1 MRKVVDLISIIV
13 GATLGIFALSVL
25 TYPFFRYK
33 RTVSNP
39 ENYTETNFVIDLDT
53 LYQAIKT
60 LQLEYQ
66 LNRITEPDFTKQLNN
81 YRLQAANLLRTKS
94 LTSTYIAEF
103 NDSTESKTDLLE
115 QEIMLAR
122 SLISDQTAELNT

>member
-1 MRKVVDLISIIV
+1 MELISIIV
-13 GATLGIFALSVL
+13 GATLGVFALSVL
-25 TYPFFRYK
+25 AYPFFKYK
-33 RTVSNP
+33 RTIINP
-39 ENYTETNFVIDLDT
+39 QKYTETNFIFDLDA
-53 LYQAIKT
+53 LYQTIKT

-81 YRLQAANLLRTKS
+81 YRLQAASLIRTKS
-94 LTSTYIAEF
+94 LNSTYIAKF

-122 SLISDQTAELNT
+122 SLMPDQTTELNA